1 MTIDVRMTIDL
12 NKLRDTDHAL
22 FDRVAS
28 ETGKWAGT
36 HDFNLSNFQMTTANQ
51 LEAWHKVQYPDKFAE
66 TSRPPRPSE
75 SREWTSSGEDVNEQ
89 LAAAK
94 RKVAQREAAIARLE
108 TYWEKDK
115 GLLNNQHNA
124 DTLTN
129 MLLLLNEGFK
139 VESVDNAITILR
151 KQGNLQW
158 KSDKPAAPAT
168 PAKPAAP
175 AKLKDGTDPLPLDA
189 DEFAMRRASKEQLR
203 DLSRRRG
210 EGQQRQAGWSGS
222 SFIDEDYVKI

>member
-1 MTIDVRMTIDL
+1 MRIDL
-12 NKLRDTDHAL
+12 KKLRETNRELHN
-22 FDRVAS
+22 RVAT
-28 ETGKWAGT
+28 ELGKWGENTAEV
-36 HDFNLSNFQMTTANQ
+36 NLNDLQMTTGNQ
-51 LEAWHKVQYPDKFAE
+51 LQAWHKAQYPNEYAE
-66 TSRPPRPSE
+66 TSQRPK
-75 SREWTSSGEDVNEQ
+75 WTSTAEDVKEQ

-94 RKVAQREAAIARLE
+94 RNVAEREAAIVRLE
-108 TYWEKDK
+108 TYWEKEK
-115 GLLNNQHNA
+115 GLINNQHNA
-124 DTLTN
+124 DALTDG
-129 MLLLLNEGFK
+129 LHQLNEGFT
-139 VESVDNAITILR
+139 VASVDKTIVILR
-151 KQGNLQW
+151 DLGKLQW

>member
-1 MTIDVRMTIDL
+1 MRIDL
-12 NKLRDTDHAL
+12 NKLRDTDQAL
-22 FDRVAS
+22 FDRVAE

-36 HDFNLSNFQMTTANQ
+36 HDINLPQLKNMTTFNQ
-51 LEAWHKVQYPDKFAE
+51 LAAWHKAQHPNEYVE
-66 TSRPPRPSE
+66 TSRRLARPSE
-75 SREWTSSGEDVNEQ
+75 SREWSSASQDTTAQ
-89 LAAAK
+89 LDAAK
-94 RKVAQREAAIARLE
+94 RKAAEREAAVVRLE
-108 TYWEKDK
+108 TYWEKEE
-115 GLLNNQHNA
+115 GLINNQHNA

-129 MLLLLNEGFK
+129 MLLLLNEGFT

-151 KQGNLQW
+151 NRGNLQW
-158 KSDKPAAPAT
+158 KSDKPVAPAT
-168 PAKPAAP
+168 PVKPAAP